1 MSIFNK
7 KTINN
12 YGLGKNKISELV
24 KHIGLNTR
32 KYPNLFKLKQQL
44 EVEKKL
50 KKVIRGKKYKDN
62 IKESIIFLS
71 KIKTYKG
78 VRHKLGYPVRGQRTH
93 TNAKTKKFKF

>member
-32 KYPNLFKLKQQL
+32 KYPNLFKLKQQIL
-44 EVEKKL
+44 L
-50 KKVIRGKKYKDN
+50 Y
-62 IKESIIFLS
+62 F
-71 KIKTYKG
+71 Y
-78 VRHKLGYPVRGQRTH
+78 
-93 TNAKTKKFKF
+93 